1 MRVTVAGSSGLIGTA
16 LVASL
21 RADGHEVRR
30 LVRRP
35 AAAPDEFTW
44 SPPDD
49 EIDLRALADVD
60 AVVNLCGAGIG
71 DRRWSGPYKQILR
84 TSRTDTTRVVAGA
97 VARSGVPMLVNA
109 SAVGIYGDTGDR
121 AVDESS
127 PTGSGFLADLCR
139 DWELAAEPA
148 SAAGV
153 RTVLLRSGT
162 VVSPYGGLLGRLR
175 PLFGLGLGGRLG
187 SGRQYLSWISLED
200 ELEAIK
206 FALRTESLNGPVNS
220 TGPSPVTNA
229 AFTADLG
236 RALHRP
242 TPWIVPRFAVRAL
255 VGEFADAAVL
265 TGQRVLPTV
274 LEGAGFVFRHNTF
287 GEALDAALSQ

>member
-49 EIDLRALADVD
+49 EIDLRALADAD

-71 DRRWSGPYKQILR
+71 DRRWSGPYKQTLR
-84 TSRTDTTRVVAGA
+84 TSRIDTSRVVADA
-97 VARSGVPMLVNA
+97 VARSGVPTLVNA

-127 PTGSGFLADLCR
+127 PTGTGFLADLCR
-139 DWELAAEPA
+139 DWERAAEPA

-162 VVSPYGGLLGRLR
+162 VVSPHGGLLGRLR
-175 PLFGLGLGGRLG
+175 PLFGVGLGGRLG

-206 FALRTESLNGPVNS
+206 FVLRTQTVNGPVNS

-274 LEGAGFVFRHNTF
+274 LEEAGFVFRHNTL
-287 GEALDAALSQ
+287 GEALDAALSR